1 MTISIFTD
9 IPVWVRPLAR
19 ALEAAGANVV
29 VAKEPS
35 EVAGTG
41 MIVNRVSSGLMGGKP
56 QRAMA
61 FQDAI
66 AEWEQVGRTI
76 INGSDCYRIGHSKL
90 AQARLFE
97 QSGVKTPQ
105 TRAAIPGGRALPG
118 IPVLLK
124 PTAGGFGKGI
134 IELDPR
140 EDAPDSLF
148 TSTDGWVEQEFI
160 TAADGIVHRIEIL
173 GDRILYEARSPL
185 TPGEYNY
192 CLAHAESSVTLSLAK
207 DLPVTITKSTLRIAS
222 TAGMELGAVEYL
234 LDGDGEPVFIDLNPV
249 SSLHPRAS
257 DLLGE
262 DPIVM
267 TADYL
272 IRRTR
277 EPASVCEKSAMESSR
292 I

>member
-19 ALEAAGANVV
+19 ALENAGAHVI
-29 VAKEPS
+29 VAEEPDA
-35 EVAGTG
+35 VADTG
-41 MIVNRVSSGLMGGKP
+41 IIVNRVSSGLMGNMP
-56 QRAMA
+56 QRALA
-61 FQDAI
+61 FQDAF
-66 AEWEQVGRTI
+66 AAWARMGRTVV
-76 INGSDCYRIGHSKL
+76 NGADCYRIGHSKL
-90 AQARLFE
+90 AQAGLFE
-97 QSGVKTPQ
+97 QCGVKTPQ
-105 TRAAIPGGRALPG
+105 TRAAIPGGRALHG

-134 IELDPR
+134 FELGPN

-148 TSTDGWVEQEFI
+148 TSTDGWVEQERI
-160 TAADGIVHRIEIL
+160 IAADGSVHRIEIL
-173 GDRILYEARSPL
+173 GDRILYGARSPL

-192 CLAHAESSVTLSLAK
+192 CLAHGESTVTLSRER
-207 DLPVTITKSTLRIAS
+207 DLPAAITRPSLRIANI
-222 TAGMELGAVEYL
+222 AGMELGAVEYL

-267 TADYL
+267 TAGYL
-272 IRRTR
+272 IRR
-277 EPASVCEKSAMESSR
+277 MHG
-292 I
+292 

>member
-19 ALEAAGANVV
+19 ALEAAGAHVV
-29 VAKEPS
+29 VAQEPDA
-35 EVAGTG
+35 VADTG
-41 MIVNRVSSGLMGGKP
+41 MIVNRVSSALVGKMP

-61 FQDAI
+61 FQNAFV
-66 AEWEQVGRTI
+66 EWAQAGRII
-76 INGSDCYRIGHSKL
+76 INNADCYRIGHSKL
-90 AQARLFE
+90 AQANLFE
-97 QSGVKTPQ
+97 QCGVKTPR

-118 IPVLLK
+118 LPVLLK

-134 IELDPR
+134 FELGPN
-140 EDAPDSLF
+140 ENTPDSLF
-148 TSTDGWVEQEFI
+148 ASSDGWVEQQRI
-160 TAADGIVHRIEIL
+160 TAADGMVHRIEIL

-192 CLAHAESSVTLSLAK
+192 CLAHAESTVTLSREK
-207 DLPVTITKSTLRIAS
+207 DLSATITQPSLWIAS
-222 TAGMELGAVEYL
+222 VAGMELGAVEYL

-249 SSLHPRAS
+249 SSLHPGAS

-272 IRRTR
+272 IRRI
-277 EPASVCEKSAMESSR
+277 CG
-292 I
+292 